1 MHMTQIS
8 TTKHHI
14 YDIVI
19 IGGGSSGICA
29 AIKLKQA
36 GFDNFI
42 VLEQGGELGGT
53 WYWNQY
59 PGAECDVQSHLYSFS
74 FESNPNW
81 SRPYAGQPE
90 ILDYLKHCAK
100 KYEILEHIK
109 FDTEV
114 TKSSWSDKEC
124 HWTLSTKHKQVY
136 RSRIFVSAIGMM
148 NKIVWPDIE
157 ARESFKGS
165 FFHSARW
172 DHKIDVRNRNVG
184 VIGLAASAI
193 QFIPEI
199 ASTAKQLKLFQ
210 RTANWVVPKPN
221 EPYSSEELRKFRK
234 DESTLAESRAE
245 IYDQWNTLCTFND
258 KEVLHGL
265 EKDGLTRLEE
275 VKDIETRKKL
285 TPNYPFGC
293 KRPLF
298 SDHYYPVFNRDNVEL
313 ITEPIL
319 SISPKGVVISSK
331 EVELDIL
338 IYATGFET
346 TSFLNTIQVIG
357 RKGMA
362 LEKAWE
368 DGAQAYLGVSAHG
381 FPNMFMLYGPN
392 TNQGSLLFMIE
403 KQVEYLVKQI
413 KRMKDEEFDWIE
425 LRKETME
432 EFNVELQ
439 KDLAAVEVFQADCGN
454 DFYYRSGPSGRMVTQ
469 WPYSM
474 DAYRDALETSN
485 SDIYN
490 TG

>member
-1 MHMTQIS
+1 MT
-8 TTKHHI
+8 TEKTKTADGFD
-14 YDIVI
+14 YDVIVI
-19 IGGGSSGICA
+19 GAGMSGLYQLY
-29 AIKLKQA
+29 KLRELDLRVRVFEA
-36 GFDNFI
+36 GTG
-42 VLEQGGELGGT
+42 VGGT

-258 KEVLHGL
+258 KEVLHGERRL
-265 EKDGLTRLEE
+265 DQTR
-275 VKDIETRKKL
+275 R
-285 TPNYPFGC
+285 
-293 KRPLF
+293 
-298 SDHYYPVFNRDNVEL
+298 S
-313 ITEPIL
+313 
-319 SISPKGVVISSK
+319 KG
-331 EVELDIL
+331 
-338 IYATGFET
+338 Y
-346 TSFLNTIQVIG
+346 
-357 RKGMA
+357 
-362 LEKAWE
+362 
-368 DGAQAYLGVSAHG
+368 
-381 FPNMFMLYGPN
+381 
-392 TNQGSLLFMIE
+392 
-403 KQVEYLVKQI
+403 
-413 KRMKDEEFDWIE
+413 
-425 LRKETME
+425 
-432 EFNVELQ
+432 
-439 KDLAAVEVFQADCGN
+439 
-454 DFYYRSGPSGRMVTQ
+454 
-469 WPYSM
+469 
-474 DAYRDALETSN
+474 
-485 SDIYN
+485 
-490 TG
+490 